1 MAWHVRFY
9 SPSLK
14 HELLSPEL
22 NTEDEA
28 LEVAWQLAQSG
39 EDITSIEG
47 PDGEIASADEV
58 ELWFREHRQ
67 TPPSTLGANQ
77 AGGEDADIA

>member
-22 NTEDEA
+22 ETEDEA
-28 LEVAWQLAQSG
+28 LEAAWQLAQSG
-39 EDITSIEG
+39 EDITAVEG
-47 PDGEIASADEV
+47 PDGEIASVDEV
-58 ELWFREHRQ
+58 DLWFREHRQ
-67 TPPSTLGANQ
+67 TPPPPFRPAQPS
-77 AGGEDADIA
+77 GGDVETP